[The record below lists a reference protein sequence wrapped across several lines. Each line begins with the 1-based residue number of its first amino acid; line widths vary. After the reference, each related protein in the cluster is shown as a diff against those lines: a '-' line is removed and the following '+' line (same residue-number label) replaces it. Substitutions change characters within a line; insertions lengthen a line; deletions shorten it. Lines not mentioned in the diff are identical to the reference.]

1 MTFIVGSNK
10 YNLDVLLVS
19 NHNIN
24 LTQINLNLGANKKT
38 LPKGIFTW
46 FTERGYS
53 DGWKMIIIYVKAIG
67 NCSGG
72 SLHKMGPPAAMLL

>member
-38 LPKGIFTW
+38 PPKGIFTW

-53 DGWKMIIIYVKAIG
+53 DG
-67 NCSGG
+67 
-72 SLHKMGPPAAMLL
+72 